1 MKLGSILITGG
12 SGYLGRALTRRLLE
26 TDASHRICIFSRGE
40 HAQADM
46 REEFGN
52 DSRLR
57 FFLGDVRERSRLVRA
72 FDSVSLVIHAAALK
86 RIEVGAYN
94 PLEVVRTNVDGTVN
108 VIEAA
113 QDAGVGKVL
122 FVSSDKAYQPVSAY
136 GQTKALAEALVLAAQ
151 HTVRECGP
159 KFGAVRYGNVFN
171 SAGSVVPKW
180 REMVAQGKR
189 ITITDHG
196 CTRFFMRRDEAVDLV
211 LNTAAIMRGGELA
224 IPDLPAYRLGDLA
237 EAMGIDGEITGL
249 PKWEKKH
256 ESMGPGHSSELARRM
271 SVDELRAALS
281 EEYPPQDDIGALAS
295 QISKLSCELGAIL
308 KKQRGEAVKIAA

>member
-1 MKLGSILITGG
+1 MKLGSVLITGG

-26 TDASHRICIFSRGE
+26 TDASHRICILSCGE

-94 PLEVVRTNVDGTVN
+94 PLEVVRTNIDGTIN

-122 FVSSDKAYQPVSAY
+122 FVSSDKAYLACSSY
-136 GQTKALAEALVLAAQ
+136 GQSKAIAELLILAAQ

-159 KFGAVRYGNVFN
+159 KFGAVRYGNVWC
-171 SAGSVVPKW
+171 STGSVVPKW
-180 REMVAQGKR
+180 RELAAQGKR
-189 ITITDHG
+189 IAITNPD
-196 CTRFFMRRDEAVDLV
+196 CTRFFMRRGEAVDLV
-211 LNTAAIMRGGELA
+211 LDTAAGMRGGELA

-249 PKWEKKH
+249 PKWEKLH
-256 ESMGPGHSSELARRM
+256 EGMGPGNTSDLARRM
-271 SVDELRAALS
+271 SVDELRDELA
-281 EEYPPQDDIGALAS
+281 EEYPPQDDVHALAS